1 MTRAAEGRY
10 ECQVSGEGPLF
21 STVSQQKELRVAVT
35 PKTAPRLE
43 NTPPDPLYS
52 IGDWVNLNCSSGDSL
67 PATRLTWFVNRKQA
81 KEHQMVRRFP
91 PEKDDGSGLF
101 TSKLGLQFWIRES
114 HLDHDGKVK
123 VFCMADIPTVY
134 QKRSQEVTIV
144 AADIKDDDDDANREV
159 KNLPVASG
167 VSGVVSEAAQRTF
180 LVQGALTMLHCL
192 RYMAE
197 FMQP

>member
-1 MTRAAEGRY
+1 
-10 ECQVSGEGPLF
+10 
-21 STVSQQKELRVAVT
+21 
-35 PKTAPRLE
+35 
-43 NTPPDPLYS
+43 
-52 IGDWVNLNCSSGDSL
+52 
-67 PATRLTWFVNRKQA
+67 
-81 KEHQMVRRFP
+81 
-91 PEKDDGSGLF
+91 
-101 TSKLGLQFWIRES
+101 
-114 HLDHDGKVK
+114 
-123 VFCMADIPTVY
+123 MADIPTVY

-167 VSGVVSEAAQRTF
+167 VSGVVSEAGKVIAVNRVLASSLEYFSFLCNPCNDSQSYWFVFCLSAQRTF